1 MTRARRLALVA
12 AVLVVAALNTGA
24 VRRFLNDIEVLGT
37 LEVAGETTLGGAVS
51 ASGALDLEGP
61 VSASRTF
68 TVDPGALD
76 VHGSARFRGLASA
89 DRTFS
94 VSDLSAS
101 GGLQAGAPVE
111 APGFVLS
118 GEPKVQ
124 FRFYSKTLSSGEVSW
139 DVAGDGFA
147 SVAGVVAT
155 VKSTGGGGG
164 GGGGGGPQV
173 VADASD
179 PQALTGVG
187 GTEDYALAFINA
199 GGTGIALFFPSS
211 MTVADLAALFGISTG
226 GFDFASND
234 GSFTSS
240 PGPVFVN
247 GGAGNDNTWDNTPL
261 DDSTVGSIS
270 TSPGSPT
277 LTWNGSAYE
286 ATYAEWTLGA
296 TTYENTATG
305 GPPTVDSY
313 FFLAAG
319 GGGGGGGGIPA
330 LGWSVDGTTVT
341 VTDGSGSSG
350 DDVSVVVWGE
360 PE

>member
-164 GGGGGGPQV
+164 GPQV

-187 GTEDYALAFINA
+187 GTEDYALALVD
-199 GGTGIALFFPSS
+199 GGGIGIAVFFPSS
-211 MTVADLAALFGISTG
+211 MTLADLGTALGFPPEAAAFC
-226 GFDFASND
+226 SND

-247 GGAGNDNTWDNTPL
+247 GGAGNDYTWDNTPL